1 MTFVGKILVIVIMAF
16 SLLFLG
22 ISTVVFTTSKNWL
35 TATRDEQKKVDE
47 LKKKL
52 QDAQAVSDAAKK
64 GLEDAKASF
73 EAETKTL
80 TNRLASLD
88 EQNKQHIE
96 EETKARGELVSAQET
111 AKSTLQEVSAKR
123 DQTNLLRQQ
132 LQAVE
137 KQANEFKLRQAEL
150 NDKIRE
156 LERIQDSANKNNA
169 DLREKVAKFSTLL
182 RQNGLSDDISQI
194 KGLESPPPVMGEVQR
209 IDPTNHVLE
218 ATIGSDDGL
227 VVGHTLY
234 IFRTKPRPEYI
245 GSARIV
251 TVEPDQSVLKVIGN
265 TYQGKK
271 IKEGDVVSST
281 IKPRF

>member
-22 ISTVVFTTSKNWL
+22 ISTVVFTSSKNWM
-35 TATRDEQKKVDE
+35 TATKDEQKKVED

-64 GLEDAKASF
+64 GLEDAKAAF
-73 EAETKTL
+73 AEETKVLSQRL
-80 TNRLASLD
+80 TSID
-88 EQNKQHIE
+88 SENKQHIE
-96 EETKARGELVSAQET
+96 EETNARKELVAAQET
-111 AKSTLQEVSAKR
+111 AKSTLDEVTAKR
-123 DQTNLLRQQ
+123 EQTNLLRQQ
-132 LQAVE
+132 LSAVE

-156 LERIQDSANKNNA
+156 LERILESATKNNS

-194 KGLESPPPVMGEVQR
+194 KGLESPPPVVGAVTR

-218 ATIGSDDGL
+218 ASIGSDDGL
-227 VVGHTLY
+227 VVGHQLY
-234 IFRTKPRPEYI
+234 IFRTTPRPEYV
-245 GSARIV
+245 GKATIV
-251 TVEPDQSVLKVIGN
+251 TVEPDQSVLKVVGN

>member
-132 LQAVE
+132 LQAV
-137 KQANEFKLRQAEL
+137 
-150 NDKIRE
+150 
-156 LERIQDSANKNNA
+156 
-169 DLREKVAKFSTLL
+169 
-182 RQNGLSDDISQI
+182 
-194 KGLESPPPVMGEVQR
+194 
-209 IDPTNHVLE
+209 
-218 ATIGSDDGL
+218 
-227 VVGHTLY
+227 
-234 IFRTKPRPEYI
+234 
-245 GSARIV
+245 
-251 TVEPDQSVLKVIGN
+251 
-265 TYQGKK
+265 
-271 IKEGDVVSST
+271 
-281 IKPRF
+281 